1 MVMACES
8 LFWLHGEPVATGIL
22 KASPDDFFV
31 AEDLGFTADGD
42 GEHVL
47 VRLRKRGCNTVFVAE
62 ALAKFAGIPARSVS
76 YAGLK
81 DRHAVTEQWFCL
93 HLPGKVDP
101 EWSAFALEGCE
112 ILEAQRHRR
121 KLRIGALRGNHFSLV
136 LREISNR
143 PDVEN
148 RLALIAARGV
158 PNYFGSQRFGHD
170 GNNLEQARRWASNE
184 IRVKERSKRSF
195 YLSAVRSELFNQIA
209 SARLATYG
217 ATQVLMGDA
226 LQLTGRGSWFVVK
239 PDDVQASADV
249 QSRVN
254 AGELQI
260 TAALPGQEEPGVQA
274 QALAFEQL
282 CLQEQSLLL
291 SLLTR
296 ERVESAR
303 RAIMLYPQEMRWS
316 WQDDATLAL
325 HFWLPAGCFATSVV
339 RELLLPVA
347 QENTES

>member
-1 MVMACES
+1 MVMRES
-8 LFWLHGEPVATGIL
+8 LFWLHGEPAATGVL

-31 AEDLGFTADGD
+31 AEDLGFAPDGD

-47 VRLRKRGCNTVFVAE
+47 VRVRKRGCNTTFVAE

-93 HLPGKVDP
+93 HLPGKAEP
-101 EWSAFALEGCE
+101 AWAAFTLEGCE

-136 LREISNR
+136 LREVSDR
-143 PDVEN
+143 ADVEA
-148 RLALIAARGV
+148 RLALIAGEGV
-158 PNYFGSQRFGHD
+158 PNYFGSQRFGRD
-170 GNNLEQARRWASNE
+170 GNNLEQARRWANDE
-184 IRVKERSKRSF
+184 IRVKDRSKRSF
-195 YLSAVRSELFNQIA
+195 YLSAVRSELFNLMA

-217 ATQVLMGDA
+217 ATQVLTGDA
-226 LQLTGRGSWFVVK
+226 LQLAGRGSWFVVK
-239 PDDVQASADV
+239 PEEQAEA
-249 QSRVN
+249 QSRVI

-260 TAALPGQEEPGVQA
+260 TAALPGQGESGVQE
-274 QALAFEQL
+274 QALAFEQQ
-282 CLQEQSLLL
+282 CLEGQTLLL

-296 ERVESAR
+296 ERVDSAR
-303 RAIMLYPQEMRWS
+303 RAVMLYPQDLRWS
-316 WQDDATLAL
+316 WRDDVTLEL

-339 RELLLPVA
+339 RELLLPVQ
-347 QENTES
+347 QENEWAA

>member
-1 MVMACES
+1 MARES
-8 LFWLHGEPVATGIL
+8 LFWLHGEPVATGVL

-47 VRLRKRGCNTVFVAE
+47 VHLRKRNCNTTFVAE

-93 HLPGKVDP
+93 HLPGKAEPV
-101 EWSAFALEGCE
+101 WSALALEGCE

-121 KLRIGALRGNHFSLV
+121 KLRIGALRGNHFRLV
-136 LREISNR
+136 LREISDR
-143 PDVEN
+143 AEVET
-148 RLALIAARGV
+148 RLALIAAGGV
-158 PNYFGSQRFGHD
+158 PNYFGSQRFGRD
-170 GNNLEQARRWASNE
+170 GNNLEQARRWANDD
-184 IRVKERSKRSF
+184 IRVKDRSKRSF
-195 YLSAVRSELFNQIA
+195 YLSAVRSELFNLMT
-209 SARLATYG
+209 SARLAAYG
-217 ATQVLMGDA
+217 ATQVLAGDA
-226 LQLTGRGSWFVVK
+226 LQLTGRGSWFVAQ
-239 PDDVQASADV
+239 PQELAEV
-249 QSRVN
+249 QSRVT

-260 TAALPGQEEPGVQA
+260 TAALPGQGQPGVQD
-274 QALAFEQL
+274 QALAFEQQ
-282 CLQEQSLLL
+282 CLQEQTLLL
-291 SLLTR
+291 SLLSR

-316 WQDDATLAL
+316 WLDDATLEL

-339 RELLLPVA
+339 RELLLAVP
-347 QENTES
+347 QEDAWSA